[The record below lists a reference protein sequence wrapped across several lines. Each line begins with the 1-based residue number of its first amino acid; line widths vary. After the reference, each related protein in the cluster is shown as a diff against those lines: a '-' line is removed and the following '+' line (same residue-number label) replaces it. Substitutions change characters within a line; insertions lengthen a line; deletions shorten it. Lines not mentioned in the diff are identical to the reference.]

1 MSFDQIRNV
10 RTERNSFQLAP
21 RGIDTDEALDIAV
34 LTAWEKVK
42 TDDGSNLVV
51 DLIELYLQSTPP
63 RILAIRNAVAEQEW
77 VALKHAAHTLK
88 GSSST
93 LGLRQVAN
101 VCQGLEEASSLSF
114 RDGAE
119 QLVQLL
125 ESKYFKAQQALEA
138 ERDRRLH
145 GITRTLRN
153 V

>member
-10 RTERNSFQLAP
+10 MTERNAFRLAP
-21 RGIDTDEALDIAV
+21 RGSNTDEVLDVEV

-63 RILAIRNAVAEQEW
+63 RILAIRNAVAEKEW
-77 VALKHAAHTLK
+77 IVLKHAAHTLK

-101 VCQGLEEASSLSF
+101 VCQRLEEASSLSF

-119 QLVQLL
+119 QLAQLL
-125 ESKYFKAQQALEA
+125 ESKYFKAQQALAA

-145 GITRTLRN
+145 GITRTLRRG
-153 V
+153 